1 MSNKMKNIFIIPT
14 NQPSRLS
21 VEYGDILITDS
32 PTYGENN
39 QHLYITN
46 DERIKEYYHLNLTH
60 DMVLKSVF
68 RPSSDKNCKNIILT
82 TDPNLIKEGVQS
94 IDDEFLEWFEKNS
107 SCEFVEVNKVC
118 VTGCPNLVLNGVNSL
133 CCGDKKYEIVYPE
146 DDFKKQQRT
155 YLKEIMEADEKSGL
169 YELSKQSKKQT
180 IMSTQR
186 NRIIDSWLEEH
197 GDPKICEQVK
207 RKLEDITKEK
217 ITKDTAEKYSEIHQ
231 DVSGT
236 LGRYLV
242 STIFQDGANW
252 QAEKMYSKDE
262 VLNILQTLFD
272 KPEDAIT
279 YFEQFKK

>member
-1 MSNKMKNIFIIPT
+1 MDGIFQYKGKVNLPD
-14 NQPSRLS
+14 
-21 VEYGDILITDS
+21 VELPKKI
-32 PTYGENN
+32 
-39 QHLYITN
+39 
-46 DERIKEYYHLNLTH
+46 
-60 DMVLKSVF
+60 V
-68 RPSSDKNCKNIILT
+68 LT

-94 IDDEFLEWFEKNS
+94 IDDEFLKWFEKNS

-118 VTGCPNLVLNGVNSL
+118 VTGCSNLVLNGTNSL
-133 CCGDKKYEIVYPE
+133 CCGDKRYEIVYPE
-146 DDFKKQQRT
+146 VDFKKQQRT

-217 ITKDTAEKYSEIHQ
+217 ITKDVAEKYSEIHQ

-252 QAEKMYSKDE
+252 QAERMYSEDE
-262 VLNILQTLFD
+262 VYKLCSKVWLKQPNSPNMIEEFN
-272 KPEDAIT
+272 KW
-279 YFEQFKK
+279 FKQFKK

>member
-1 MSNKMKNIFIIPT
+1 MKNIFIIPT

-46 DERIKEYYHLNLTH
+46 DEEIKEGDWCHGMDGIFQYKGKVNLP
-60 DMVLKSVF
+60 DVELPKKIV
-68 RPSSDKNCKNIILT
+68 LT
-82 TDPNLIKEGVQS
+82 TDQDLIKEGVQS
-94 IDDEFLEWFEKNS
+94 IDNEFLEWFEKNS

-118 VTGCPNLVLNGVNSL
+118 VTGCPNLVLNGTNSL
-133 CCGDKKYEIVYPE
+133 CCGDKRYEIVYPE
-146 DDFKKQQRT
+146 VDFKKQQRT

-169 YELSKQSKKQT
+169 YELNEQSKKQT

-252 QAEKMYSKDE
+252 QAEKMYSEDE

>member
-1 MSNKMKNIFIIPT
+1 MKNIFIIPT

-46 DERIKEYYHLNLTH
+46 DEEIKEGDWFIDGNNS
-60 DMVLKSVF
+60 LKRSYKLSHVQF
-68 RPSSDKNCKNIILT
+68 ANPKKIILT

-94 IDDEFLEWFEKNS
+94 IDNEFLEWFEKNS

-118 VTGCPNLVLNGVNSL
+118 VTGCSNLVLNGTNSL
-133 CCGDKKYEIVYPE
+133 CCGDKRYEIVYPE
-146 DDFKKQQRT
+146 TDFKKQQRT

-169 YELSKQSKKQT
+169 YELSKQVEHTEET
-180 IMSTQR
+180 IKETFVRFMES
-186 NRIIDSWLEEH
+186 N
-197 GDPKICEQVK
+197 GNPKP
-207 RKLEDITKEK
+207 
-217 ITKDTAEKYSEIHQ
+217 
-231 DVSGT
+231 T
-236 LGRYLV
+236 LGLV
-242 STIFQDGANW
+242 FSAFSAGSIR